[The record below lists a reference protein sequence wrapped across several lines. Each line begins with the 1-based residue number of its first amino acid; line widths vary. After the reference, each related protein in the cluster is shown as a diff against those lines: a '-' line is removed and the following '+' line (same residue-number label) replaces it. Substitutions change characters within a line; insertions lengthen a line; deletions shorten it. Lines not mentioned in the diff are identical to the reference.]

1 MFLRGRWISFMRR
14 IAIFIDGAYLDVIA
28 NQEQHRRADLSILP
42 ERVAGGIEILRTYYY
57 DAPPYQ
63 SDPPTPDEIQRT
75 AAKDKRFAKLEQFPD
90 FTVRRGT
97 CVKRGSIYIQKMVD
111 VLLAC
116 DLLQL
121 SFKKLITHA
130 ALVTGDSD
138 FVPAIRIAK
147 DEGVQI
153 WLYHGRSLRG
163 GSSLWQIADRR
174 FLLQDGFLPLL
185 GE

>member
-1 MFLRGRWISFMRR
+1 MRR
-14 IAIFIDGAYLDVIA
+14 IAVFIDGAYLDAIA
-28 NQEQHRRADLSILP
+28 NQEQQRRADLSILS

-63 SDPPTPDEIQRT
+63 SDPPTADEIERT
-75 AAKDKRFAKLEQFPD
+75 AAKDKRFARLEQLPN
-90 FTVRRGT
+90 FTVRRGA
-97 CVKRGSIYIQKMVD
+97 CVKRGGTYIQKMVD
-111 VLLAC
+111 VLLVC

-153 WLYHGRSLRG
+153 WLYHGRSLRR
-163 GSSLWQIADRR
+163 GSDLWQIADRR
-174 FLLQDGFLPLL
+174 FLLQGDCLPLL